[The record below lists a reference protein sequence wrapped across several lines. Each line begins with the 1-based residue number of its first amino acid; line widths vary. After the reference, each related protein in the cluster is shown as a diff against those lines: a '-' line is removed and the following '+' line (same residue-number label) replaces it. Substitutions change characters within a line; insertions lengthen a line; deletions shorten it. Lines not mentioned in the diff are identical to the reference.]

1 MILEKVIK
9 GNDSLSDPTESNS
22 GDKKIYIETQLSY
35 NRLFANKHNVSMML
49 LYMQKEKQLHNEAL
63 AYRKQ
68 SFVGRGSYSFDE
80 RYFIE
85 GSFGYTGSETFAKNH
100 RFGFFPAVGV
110 AYLLTNEHFISDS
123 FKDVVNKIK
132 IRASIGRTGNDN
144 TGGARFLY
152 RETLKTDAGGY
163 NIGIGANGGLNGVGN
178 GIIENNFAAPNLMW
192 EIESKRNLG
201 FDLGLFN
208 NKIDIQFDYFD
219 NKRTDILLQRK
230 TLPSLTG
237 FRVSPWK
244 NYGIVTNKGCDAS
257 LIMNEKVGDLRM
269 TFRGNFTFARN
280 KVIEYDEVPQKY
292 EWMNVT
298 GTRLNRLNL
307 LIAEGLY
314 TFDDFNI
321 TENPDGTK
329 NYKLKEGLP
338 VSTKGSTKP
347 GDIKLKD
354 LNGDGVIDNFDVV
367 KDAANPTVPEIVYG
381 FGLNLD
387 YKGFYASV
395 FFQGTGNV
403 STVLGQANGPGFHP
417 FAWGD
422 QTSGTR
428 IQALDRWT
436 EENPRQDV
444 LYPRLSSSSNFNNR
458 ANSTWWLRDASFIRL
473 KNIELGYNFKK
484 SIAQKMHMQAA
495 RIYLMGYNVAV
506 WDKIKLWD
514 PEMGNKNDGMS
525 YPLPRTFTVGLE
537 VTF

>member
-1 MILEKVIK
+1 M
-9 GNDSLSDPTESNS
+9 
-22 GDKKIYIETQLSY
+22 
-35 NRLFANKHNVSMML
+35 
-49 LYMQKEKQLHNEAL
+49 
-63 AYRKQ
+63 
-68 SFVGRGSYSFDE
+68 
-80 RYFIE
+80 
-85 GSFGYTGSETFAKNH
+85 
-100 RFGFFPAVGV
+100 
-110 AYLLTNEHFISDS
+110 
-123 FKDVVNKIK
+123 
-132 IRASIGRTGNDN
+132 
-144 TGGARFLY
+144 
-152 RETLKTDAGGY
+152 KTDAGGY

-192 EIESKRNLG
+192 DIESKRNLG

-237 FRVSPWK
+237 FRVSPWE

-354 LNGDGVIDNFDVV
+354 LNGDGVIDDFDVV

-422 QTSGTR
+422 RTSGTR

-525 YPLPRTFTVGLE
+525 YPLPRTFTFGLE